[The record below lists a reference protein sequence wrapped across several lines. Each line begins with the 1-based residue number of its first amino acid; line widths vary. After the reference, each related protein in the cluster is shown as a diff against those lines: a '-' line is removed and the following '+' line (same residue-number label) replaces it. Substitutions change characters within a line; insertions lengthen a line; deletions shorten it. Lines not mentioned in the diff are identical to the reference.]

1 MVEFLEG
8 LDLDAAARFDTTGA
22 PVDGRAAQ
30 GDAAGWVDRGRP
42 RSRDRR
48 ARSAASPWRGWPT
61 TRRKSPATTSGTQS
75 RRAPGPASLRR
86 FEGPRGLDRE
96 ADSGS
101 GLDAAA
107 AWAVMPFRRQALIP
121 AARTTLLRLAA
132 SRGRFGI
139 TPSENWPDED
149 PWTAPTAWCAW
160 SLAALGERRPA
171 LELMA
176 ALRRA
181 ATPLGLLPGAGRRP
195 NRHPALD
202 DAAGLV
208 ARLRDPRP
216 TRALALTRSP
226 PYSRTM
232 EVRPATLEDCAA
244 IARGM
249 MVVVDEGRW
258 LETEPSVD
266 PGDLEQRF
274 RFSVESDEHRSFV
287 LIEDGEVV
295 GALGLNPTHAPGV
308 LALGMWV
315 LPERRGQGGG
325 RLLAEA
331 ALESRPADVH
341 KIELD
346 VFTDNEAAIG
356 LYRSLGFEE
365 EGLRRDHYRR
375 EDGSLRSALI
385 MARLF

>member
-1 MVEFLEG
+1 
-8 LDLDAAARFDTTGA
+8 
-22 PVDGRAAQ
+22 
-30 GDAAGWVDRGRP
+30 
-42 RSRDRR
+42 
-48 ARSAASPWRGWPT
+48 
-61 TRRKSPATTSGTQS
+61 
-75 RRAPGPASLRR
+75 
-86 FEGPRGLDRE
+86 
-96 ADSGS
+96 
-101 GLDAAA
+101 
-107 AWAVMPFRRQALIP
+107 
-121 AARTTLLRLAA
+121 
-132 SRGRFGI
+132 
-139 TPSENWPDED
+139 
-149 PWTAPTAWCAW
+149 
-160 SLAALGERRPA
+160 
-171 LELMA
+171 
-176 ALRRA
+176 
-181 ATPLGLLPGAGRRP
+181 
-195 NRHPALD
+195 
-202 DAAGLV
+202 
-208 ARLRDPRP
+208 
-216 TRALALTRSP
+216 
-226 PYSRTM
+226 M

-315 LPERRGQGGG
+315 LPEWRGQGGG

-331 ALESRPADVH
+331 ALESRPDDVH